1 MVSERYSHGFFL
13 YGLLIII
20 GIAFTGAGIFLT
32 KTLYSPAIL
41 FMLTGFIAS
50 FWLIRIHNRTNESIA
65 SFFDNLRNDDTAIQF
80 SDRFSSRSLNALC
93 ESMNKLNRHFQDI
106 KLQSESN
113 ENYYKTLIRHAAT
126 GILVLNQR
134 NEIELMNE
142 MACMYAGISPETTRY
157 KILSERNPEFYHA
170 LCSMIPGEH
179 VTYKSARN
187 NSFQL
192 LFFRATLIRKNGQL
206 LKLVSI
212 QDIRQELESKEVE
225 SYRKLISVL
234 THEIMNLLSPMTS
247 VSKALFAQYHRDNQP
262 ITLSDMDDNT
272 ILTTIR
278 GLHVIEEQSSGM
290 MNFIHNYRKISK
302 IPSPVIE
309 AFSVAEWVE
318 QLKIVFSSELES
330 EHIGFDIRADR
341 AVRQITADKK
351 LINQVVINLMNNAID
366 AVKENEGDKKI
377 EFHILHNEQN
387 RVLIKISNNGPYIPP
402 ELQDKI
408 FVPFFTTK
416 TNGSGIGLSISQEI
430 MKLHKGSLSVLSMPD
445 NHTVFVLEI

>member
-1 MVSERYSHGFFL
+1 MESERYSPGYFL

-20 GIAFTGAGIFLT
+20 GFTFTGAGIFLT
-32 KTLYSPAIL
+32 RSLYAPAIL
-41 FMLTGFIAS
+41 FFLTGFLAS
-50 FWLIRIHNRTNESIA
+50 VWLIRIHNRTNDSIA
-65 SFFDNLRNDDTAIQF
+65 SFFNSLRNDDTAIQF
-80 SDRFSSRSLNALC
+80 PDRLSSRSLHTLYD
-93 ESMNKLNRHFQDI
+93 SMNRLNRHFQDI
-106 KLQSESN
+106 KMQSESN
-113 ENYYKTLIRHAAT
+113 ENYYKTLIRHAAA
-126 GILVLNQR
+126 GLIVMNQR
-134 NEIELMNE
+134 NQIELMND

-157 KILSERNPEFYHA
+157 KILEGKNPEFYQA
-170 LCSMIPGEH
+170 LCSMIPGEN
-179 VTYKSARN
+179 VTYKNARN

-192 LFFRATLIRKNGQL
+192 LFFRATLIRKNDQL
-206 LKLVSI
+206 LKLISI

-234 THEIMNLLSPMTS
+234 THEIMNLLSPVTS
-247 VSKALFAQYHRDNQP
+247 VSKALFAQYHRENQP
-262 ITLSDMDDNT
+262 IRLSDMDDNT

-309 AFSVAEWVE
+309 TFSVAEWME
-318 QLKIVFSSELES
+318 QLKIVFTADLES
-330 EHIGFDIRADR
+330 EQIDFDIRADK

-351 LINQVVINLMNNAID
+351 LINQVLINVMKNAMD
-366 AVKENEGDKKI
+366 AVKEKGGDKKI
-377 EFHILHNEQN
+377 EIHILPHEHN

-416 TNGSGIGLSISQEI
+416 KNGSGIGLSISQEI
-430 MKLHKGSLSVLSMPD
+430 MKLHKGSLSVLSMPE
-445 NHTVFVLEI
+445 NYTVFVLEI